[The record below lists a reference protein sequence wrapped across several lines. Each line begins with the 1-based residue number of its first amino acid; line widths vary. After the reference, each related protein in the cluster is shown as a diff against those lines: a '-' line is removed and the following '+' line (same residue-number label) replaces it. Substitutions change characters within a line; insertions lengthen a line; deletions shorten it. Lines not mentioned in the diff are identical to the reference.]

1 MEQNK
6 TKGIYLYAM
15 EYAIYLGLL
24 LIVKM
29 VLSSFVGRFPALDI
43 IMLLFL
49 VAVPVFG
56 YLLVKRFRD
65 ESSYCS
71 FSKIF
76 FFGVLLYFFAS
87 LISGIFDYVYYQYI
101 NPEYFQQQLSN
112 VDALLQQMVE
122 IGYVSDPEMIA
133 QLDAEKPHS
142 SIDLVYQG
150 MFGMIMMGAV
160 YSLILALVLRKRN
173 SK

>member
-29 VLSSFVGRFPALDI
+29 VLSSFVGRFPVLDFV
-43 IMLLFL
+43 MLLFL
-49 VAVPVFG
+49 VAVPIVG

-65 ESSYCS
+65 ESGCCS

-101 NPEYFQQQLSN
+101 NPEFFQQQLSD
-112 VDALLQQMVE
+112 VDTLLKQMVDG
-122 IGYVSDPEMIA
+122 GYISDSDMIA
-133 QLDAEKPHS
+133 QLDAEKPHT

-160 YSLILALVLRKRN
+160 YSLILALILRKGN